1 MMMNNFKRYMICFI
15 LTLTCSACFAMNGP
29 AVPPVTS
36 SGGSPFATE
45 DYVNNAIGADLI
57 FWGSAST
64 SADLAGYNRLDS
76 ATFYPQVTK
85 VIANV
90 SAVESQLGKFVTN
103 LGSPDIDEIAPGL
116 AWVHIY
122 AVSDGA
128 TIKFRPTLWKISAG
142 GVVTQLATATRYRN
156 INTSGDIIS
165 SEMDIAVAIPLEK
178 TDRIFTALYGYAV
191 DGSAPDLTVYLG
203 GVNGT
208 HIHLPVTSNVSA
220 RTNGDSAEDFA
231 AKDVTAATVTTT
243 GNADVGGTLGV
254 TGDSEFKGNVLINSP
269 YYGQKTYTYQ
279 GSGASWI
286 TIATITK
293 SGTGGTYYDVIKVKS
308 VGWST
313 AAGLGSSELI
323 YSIYSA
329 TQVATLVNTTYTDGS
344 PPDIQVVTDANLTT
358 LVQARASGSSGNM
371 YSSFTVEV
379 IHSVNEANVSMTLQ

>member
-1 MMMNNFKRYMICFI
+1 MMNNFKRYMICFI
-15 LTLTCSACFAMNGP
+15 LTMTCSACFAMNGP

-45 DYVNNAIGADLI
+45 NYVANAIGADLI

-76 ATFYPQVTK
+76 ATFYPQVTQ

-156 INTSGDIIS
+156 LNTSGDIIS

-208 HIHLPVTSNVSA
+208 HIHLPVTSNVNA
-220 RTNGDSAEDFA
+220 RLNGNSAEDFA
-231 AKDVTAATVTTT
+231 AKDILAEKIQSPSGNSYPYAILPISTDSSASADTILVRFTLGNYGAATINLRMSGFISGVGAYSFNQQFAVTRAT
-243 GNADVGGTLGV
+243 
-254 TGDSEFKGNVLINSP
+254 
-269 YYGQKTYTYQ
+269 
-279 GSGASWI
+279 GAS
-286 TIATITK
+286 TVVTDTAF
-293 SGTGGTYYDVIKVKS
+293 TGGTDMTSLFTCEAISNTEIVIYAKQN
-308 VGWST
+308 
-313 AAGLGSSELI
+313 A
-323 YSIYSA
+323 
-329 TQVATLVNTTYTDGS
+329 NT
-344 PPDIQVVTDANLTT
+344 
-358 LVQARASGSSGNM
+358 
-371 YSSFTVEV
+371 FTVEGHAIISGFV
-379 IHSVNEANVSMTLQ
+379 LYNPTTP